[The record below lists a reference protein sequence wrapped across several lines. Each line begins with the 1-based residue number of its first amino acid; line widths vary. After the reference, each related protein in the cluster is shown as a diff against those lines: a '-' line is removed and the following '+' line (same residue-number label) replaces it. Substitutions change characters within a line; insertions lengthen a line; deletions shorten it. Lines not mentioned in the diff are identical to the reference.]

1 MTPPTA
7 PSVPAGAE
15 GTGPRPPA
23 GAGCRQSR
31 WWPGPPSTSGRSPLS
46 GTRGAGTVF
55 FSGRSLG
62 CVFCQN
68 QAISQADFGKTI
80 SVDRLR
86 AIFQEL
92 VAQGAHNIDL
102 VNPTHFAHVV
112 AQALEAPPDSCG
124 VEHRGDMTGWRPS
137 RPWKENRH
145 LPPRLQVPPTPQGG
159 QDLRRGGRLP
169 GGGPGG
175 HPGDGPPNRALP
187 AGRGWPA
194 PAGVVIRHLLLPGR
208 LAQAKEVMDWVAG
221 TFPRGRF
228 SFPS

>member
-1 MTPPTA
+1 MARAALHFWEEP
-7 PSVPAGAE
+7 
-15 GTGPRPPA
+15 
-23 GAGCRQSR
+23 
-31 WWPGPPSTSGRSPLS
+31 PLS

-55 FSGRSLG
+55 FSGCSLG

-112 AQALEAPPDSCG
+112 AQALEAPLPIPVVWNDPG
-124 VEHRGDMTGWRPS
+124 GMTGWRPS
-137 RPWKENRH
+137 RPWKGRSTSIS
-145 LPPRLQVPPTPQGG
+145 PTTSTPTPRGAKAYAGG
-159 QDLRRGGRLP
+159 GGLP

-175 HPGDGPPNRALP
+175 HPGDGPPDRDP
-187 AGRGWPA
+187 TSWTGTVCSGGGCDPPPPPPRTAGPGQGGYWTGWRGPS
-194 PAGVVIRHLLLPGR
+194 
-208 LAQAKEVMDWVAG
+208 
-221 TFPRGRF
+221 PRGRF
-228 SFPS
+228 SSPS